1 MIEIITPALWLI
13 VIIAGLPHL
22 SETVYAPS
30 LPEIATALQT
40 TDAMAEYTLTIY
52 LLGFA
57 FGTLFWGRF
66 SDYTG
71 RRPSMLMGLIIYA
84 LGCFGCY
91 SSATVNILMASRLLQ
106 AFGGSVGSVLI
117 QAIMRDVF
125 KGRKLSKVFA
135 VLGMSVSF
143 FPALGPAIGG
153 FLADS
158 FGWRSIFIFLIT
170 CAIFLLIIIWFNLP
184 ETHSVVDKHTPSI
197 RSVLNRFIVDPKIIG
212 LGFLVSACNGIG
224 FCYFAEGSFCIINVL
239 GYSPSQFGITFLGVA
254 AAAVAGGIT
263 SRRLLKYY
271 RSSQVLH
278 FGVWVALVAN
288 GLFALLL
295 EYHYKINAFSAMILL
310 AIFVFAQMA
319 NVFCKSLIT
328 ANSLSL
334 SLREYR
340 WCTGTASSLFG
351 FYYYCL
357 TSLFTFGMAKIHD
370 HTLLPMPLY
379 FLAISVCM
387 VFVKYL
393 IKQNLEEQ
401 ASV

>member
-1 MIEIITPALWLI
+1 MIEVIAPALWLI

-57 FGTLFWGRF
+57 LGTLFWGRA

-91 SSATVNILMASRLLQ
+91 CSTTVTMLMMSRLLQ

-125 KGRKLSKVFA
+125 KGRKLSKAFA

-153 FLADS
+153 FLADG

-170 CAIFLLIIIWFNLP
+170 CAVILLGIVWFNLP
-184 ETHSVVDKHTPSI
+184 ETHLAGDKKTPSI
-197 RSVLNRFIVDPKIIG
+197 MSVLKRFIVDPKIIG

-224 FCYFAEGSFCIINVL
+224 FCYFAEGSFCVINVL

-254 AAAVAGGIT
+254 AAAMAGGVT

-271 RSSQVLH
+271 RSAQVLH
-278 FGVWVALVAN
+278 IGVWVGLLAN
-288 GLFALLL
+288 GLFAILLGW
-295 EYHYKINAFSAMILL
+295 HYKVSAFSVLTLL

-319 NVFCKSLIT
+319 NVFCKAMVT
-328 ANSLSL
+328 ANSLSIA
-334 SLREYR
+334 LREYR

-357 TSLFTFGMAKIHD
+357 TALFTFGMAKLHN

-379 FLAISVCM
+379 FLAISACM
-387 VFVKYL
+387 VLVKFL
-393 IKQNLEEQ
+393 IKQELEEQ